1 MKKVPIVLG
10 LTSLIVILAFGLYR
24 LKPSVT
30 SENGPLYWIDPMEP
44 KIHYP
49 KPGKSRMDMKLV
61 PVYEDNISANSSNS
75 VRISPQVVNN
85 LGIRTSTVKRGI
97 LLRKIE
103 TVGYVEPNEKN
114 VSHIHSYDG
123 WIKKLAVKT
132 VGETVQ
138 KDQLLMQFYSPDLV
152 NAQEQYLIALENK
165 NKRLEDAASYKLQ
178 VLNISGAQIE
188 KIKATG
194 HALPLIDVFAPQ
206 SGIVAKLNVREG
218 MYVTR
223 ETEIM
228 SLVDLSSIWIIAQV
242 FEQQANWIATGQK
255 AEMSLPAF
263 PGKIWQG
270 TVEYIYPELDPL
282 TRTLKIR
289 FYFDNPEFLL
299 KPNMYVNVTLFSGS
313 KEDILTIPSEALIRK
328 AHSNHVIKALKEGM
342 FQVQPVSTGIETND
356 QVEILSGLNEG
367 DQVVTSGQF
376 LIDSEANLKTNIER
390 INTETKND

>member
-1 MKKVPIVLG
+1 MLG
-10 LTSLIVILAFGLYR
+10 ATALILASAFGLYHLNLPER
-24 LKPSVT
+24 VAEKK
-30 SENGPLYWIDPMEP
+30 PLYWIDPMEP
-44 KIHYP
+44 KVHYS

-61 PVYEDNISANSSNS
+61 PIYADNTSEIKNTVS
-75 VRISPQVVNN
+75 ISPLVVNN
-85 LGIRTSTVKRGI
+85 LGIRTTRVNRGK
-97 LLRKIE
+97 LSRKIE

-123 WIKKLAVKT
+123 WIKKLTVKT

-152 NAQEQYLIALENK
+152 NAQEQYLIALDNN

-178 VLNISGAQIE
+178 VLNISASQIE

-194 HALPLIDVFAPQ
+194 HALPLIDIFSPQ

-228 SLVDLSSIWIIAQV
+228 SLVDLSSVWIIAQV
-242 FEQQANWIATGQK
+242 FEQQATWIATGQK

-263 PGKIWQG
+263 PGKVWQG
-270 TVEYIYPELDPL
+270 QVEYIYPELDPI
-282 TRTLKIR
+282 TRTLKVR
-289 FYFDNPEFLL
+289 FHFDNPEFLL
-299 KPNMYVNVTLFSGS
+299 KPNMYVYVTLFSAS
-313 KEDILTIPSEALIRK
+313 KENVLIIPSEALIRK
-328 AHSNHVIKALKEGM
+328 GHSNHIVVALKDGM
-342 FQVQPVSTGIETND
+342 FQVKKISTGMETND
-356 QVEILSGLNEG
+356 QIEVLSGLEDG
-367 DQVVTSGQF
+367 DMIVTSGEF

-390 INTETKND
+390 VNTEINND